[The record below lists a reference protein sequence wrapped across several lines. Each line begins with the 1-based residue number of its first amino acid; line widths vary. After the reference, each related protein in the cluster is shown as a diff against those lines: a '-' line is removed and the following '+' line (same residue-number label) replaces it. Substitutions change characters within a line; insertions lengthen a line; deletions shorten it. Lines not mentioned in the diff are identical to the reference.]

1 MNLDFSFYFA
11 VFLRRLHYFVIIFA
25 LVTAASVAAAYL
37 LPAVYQTRAVLLVE
51 SSQIPGVNTIQSQAL
66 EKLQTIEN
74 RLMTRANLLEIA
86 QKLRAFKDL
95 NKMTPDEIVAAMRDN
110 TRINKSD
117 GRGQATIMTITYNGE
132 SGPVVAGVV
141 NEYVTLILSEDVKL
155 RTTGAENT
163 LDFFDQ
169 QVEAL
174 SAELDQ
180 MSAKILDF
188 QNKNADALPSTL
200 NFRLGQQTQLSN
212 QLAAAEANIAQLTD
226 QKESMIALFN
236 STGQVSATQANM
248 TPEAKQLEQMRTQL
262 NSLLAVLSPTNPK
275 IALLKAQIAQMEAVV
290 AAQSAAD
297 PAAGAQ
303 ANPAK
308 AVLDSQV
315 AALDTRIAQA
325 ELQRKTL
332 TEQLAVLNDTIER
345 TPANQVALNA
355 LNRDY
360 NNIQQQ
366 YNNAVA
372 RQAAAATTEKVETLS
387 KGERIT
393 VVDAATVP
401 NAPISP
407 KRMLI
412 AGGGTAAGIGLGLA
426 FIVLLELLNRSVR
439 RPSDLIKSFGITPI
453 ATIPYLRTPSEVLT
467 RRAVFAALLLL
478 AVVGIPGL
486 IYAVHVYY
494 LPLDIIVARVA
505 AKLGIHL

>member
-1 MNLDFSFYFA
+1 
-11 VFLRRLHYFVIIFA
+11 
-25 LVTAASVAAAYL
+25 
-37 LPAVYQTRAVLLVE
+37 
-51 SSQIPGVNTIQSQAL
+51 
-66 EKLQTIEN
+66 
-74 RLMTRANLLEIA
+74 
-86 QKLRAFKDL
+86 
-95 NKMTPDEIVAAMRDN
+95 
-110 TRINKSD
+110 
-117 GRGQATIMTITYNGE
+117 
-132 SGPVVAGVV
+132 
-141 NEYVTLILSEDVKL
+141 
-155 RTTGAENT
+155 
-163 LDFFDQ
+163 
-169 QVEAL
+169 
-174 SAELDQ
+174 
-180 MSAKILDF
+180 
-188 QNKNADALPSTL
+188 
-200 NFRLGQQTQLSN
+200 
-212 QLAAAEANIAQLTD
+212 
-226 QKESMIALFN
+226 
-236 STGQVSATQANM
+236 
-248 TPEAKQLEQMRTQL
+248 MRTQL

-407 KRMLI
+407 KRVLV